1 MHAQYFQNGDVCFF
15 LWIYEM
21 EQFNIVMIT
30 MPGARWSARIV
41 ELASVLR
48 QQLIKCLA
56 FKRTQHSD

>member
-30 MPGARWSARIV
+30 MPGARIV